1 MTRVLFESN
10 RTVAWETASEELLR
24 RSMVFS
30 SVLYLVRTKD
40 IKQVWGTFLQGFKK
54 QMSQYTASQN
64 GLGAWEGSLII
75 KGVPSSVS
83 QEDRD
88 LIFMFNL
95 DIVQCMFDRP

>member
-64 GLGAWEGSLII
+64 GLSAWEGSLTTEGETNTRPRR
-75 KGVPSSVS
+75 GV
-83 QEDRD
+83 
-88 LIFMFNL
+88 F
-95 DIVQCMFDRP
+95 